1 MNIETILSLGIQ
13 SNQNKM
19 LLGKLGQDLNTIRKS
34 FMSGFI
40 CWGGDNE
47 F

>member
-1 MNIETILSLGIQ
+1 
-13 SNQNKM
+13 M

-40 CWGGDNE
+40 CGGWGEIMNFE
-47 F
+47 IIKREIS